1 MFNQQQPTSLI
12 VTQVLSKDM
21 AWQLPAEV
29 GVLEDVGDIDDV
41 EHAHIHHPQ
50 APQVPKC
57 LHPAPVG
64 SLPRLAKFHHLDHSE
79 NPLGVSADLVHDHSY
94 TVSPKWCQASAF
106 PPSAPTSRET

>member
-1 MFNQQQPTSLI
+1 MFNHQQPTSLI

-29 GVLEDVGDIDDV
+29 AVLEDVGDLDDV
-41 EHAHIHHPQ
+41 EHAHIHHLQ

-64 SLPRLAKFHHLDHSE
+64 SLSHQAEFHHLNHSE
-79 NPLGVSADLVHDHSY
+79 NLLGVSADIVHY
-94 TVSPKWCQASAF
+94 WMLGF
-106 PPSAPTSRET
+106 